1 MKCKTN
7 IFSPIFVSIGISRPH
22 PIISHAMKLH
32 FLFLLAA
39 LWTMPACVP
48 QKKFSTLENAHQQLL
63 KQLAQKDSL
72 SKTTSIEDPCST
84 LLSDYRKSLQT
95 IEQLRATNL
104 NLNQSYQEMLERYT
118 ATMQHNQEILNQS
131 AYQQNALR
139 DESDQ
144 LSGDLQAQLSR
155 LQAMQQDLL
164 VREQRLGAME
174 ENFRRAILE
183 RNEQISMLENTLQ
196 ARSVSIGQSPDVFSQ
211 SLKENIV
218 NKELFVTE
226 TAGRIYITV
235 SQDLLF
241 APGSAQIDAE
251 GKKTLQAVAIA
262 LLQEPEMDVLIEG
275 HTDNTGTE
283 AQNWELSLHR
293 AMSVCKELEFRG
305 FPPYRMTVAGRG
317 SYAPIAPNT
326 TKEGQAQN
334 RRTEIILVP
343 RSLTSA
349 SMQRNER

>member
-1 MKCKTN
+1 MRRKTN
-7 IFSPIFVSIGISRPH
+7 IFYPIFVIIGISRPH
-22 PIISHAMKLH
+22 PIISHVMKLH

-39 LWTMPACVP
+39 LCTLSACVT
-48 QKKFSTLENAHQQLL
+48 QKKFSTLENAQQQLL
-63 KQLAQKDSL
+63 RQLAQKDSL
-72 SKTTSIEDPCST
+72 NKSSSTQDPCT
-84 LLSDYRKSLQT
+84 ALLSDYRKSLQT

-104 NLNQSYQEMLERYT
+104 NLNQSYQDILTRYT

-131 AYQQNALR
+131 VYIQDALR
-139 DESDQ
+139 GESEQ
-144 LSGDLQAQLSR
+144 LGANLQAQLIR
-155 LQAMQQDLL
+155 LQQLQQDLL
-164 VREQRLGAME
+164 DREQRLETVEA
-174 ENFRRAILE
+174 NFRSAILE
-183 RNEQISMLENTLQ
+183 RNDQISALETTLQ
-196 ARSVSIGQSPDVFSQ
+196 PRGIPIGQNPDLFNQ

-241 APGSAQIDAE
+241 ASGSAQIDAL
-251 GKKTLQAVAIA
+251 GKKTLHAVAIA

-283 AQNWELSLHR
+283 AHNWELSLNR
-293 AMSVCKELEFRG
+293 AMAVCKELEMAG

-343 RSLTSA
+343 RSLTNA